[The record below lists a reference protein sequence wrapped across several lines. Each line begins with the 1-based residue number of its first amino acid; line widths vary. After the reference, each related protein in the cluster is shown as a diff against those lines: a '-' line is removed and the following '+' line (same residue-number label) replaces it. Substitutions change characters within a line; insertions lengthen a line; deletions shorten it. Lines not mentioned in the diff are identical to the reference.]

1 MNLED
6 RQPRMPWYDRR
17 YGTSDGVKF
26 LKFQNFDF
34 QNFPKL
40 RFSKILGLYMTIA
53 RRTENRYGRSLGG
66 SVRDSNYV
74 PRGQA
79 RSELAD
85 RQYGLAVDSTGTL

>member
-1 MNLED
+1 MED
-6 RQPRMPWYDRR
+6 YVFLVTSYGLVRTMKGYDLFARR
-17 YGTSDGVKF
+17 SA
-26 LKFQNFDF
+26 
-34 QNFPKL
+34 PEM
-40 RFSKILGLYMTIA
+40 YMMIA